1 MFPCIQCLWQ
11 ALQRAVALFP
21 PPNLHRTNR
30 TDRGLA
36 ELAPRCGSFLAI
48 GRCKHSKQ
56 FVYNPRAAVI
66 VPFRRLP
73 THSTVSVIFSTL
85 RVGRPYRDL
94 RSRYGVP
101 PPNPHSRCRALSLA
115 KPSTFRSPSAL
126 ASPQFGASFLTR
138 RTDRPRTLP
147 ANFTLSHI
155 QSLSSFFS
163 RAPSSRAH
171 NRSPRASS
179 HAACYTSERRKRFL
193 PCSSHSAARTSLQGG
208 LAPQRVSLSFFP
220 SAARPLHSEG
230 FQHQRGVGLSPPHHV
245 ADHIQPHNQAQ
256 YGQQCSQP
264 TVRHRATTP
273 SLLLSATS
281 QPCRRSDVP
290 QASTHKHFAA
300 LAPSRTIQPSRRTP
314 RRLPLCPRQPPTTH
328 PLLKLA
334 RFAHK

>member
-1 MFPCIQCLWQ
+1 M
-11 ALQRAVALFP
+11 
-21 PPNLHRTNR
+21 HRTSR

-36 ELAPRCGSFLAI
+36 ELALRCGSFLAI

-56 FVYNPRAAVI
+56 FVLLSKSRRDCSIPKASNPQ
-66 VPFRRLP
+66 
-73 THSTVSVIFSTL
+73 HSIGHFSTL

-126 ASPQFGASFLTR
+126 ASPRFGASYLTH

-193 PCSSHSAARTSLQGG
+193 PCSSHSAARSSLQGG

-230 FQHQRGVGLSPPHHV
+230 FQPKRGDGLSPRTTLPTISNRTAKRNMV
-245 ADHIQPHNQAQ
+245 SNVRSPQSDTVPQRQAFFFPLPR
-256 YGQQCSQP
+256 S
-264 TVRHRATTP
+264 
-273 SLLLSATS
+273 
-281 QPCRRSDVP
+281 PCRRSDVP
-290 QASTHKHFAA
+290 QASTHKHFVA
-300 LAPSRTIQPSRRTP
+300 LAPSRTFQPSRRTP

-328 PLLKLA
+328 P
-334 RFAHK
+334 

>member
-1 MFPCIQCLWQ
+1 MSCRTCAALW
-11 ALQRAVALFP
+11 LVPR
-21 PPNLHRTNR
+21 HRTVQAQQ
-30 TDRGLA
+30 GIF
-36 ELAPRCGSFLAI
+36 SF
-48 GRCKHSKQ
+48 SKSRRDCSIPKA
-56 FVYNPRAAVI
+56 YNPQ
-66 VPFRRLP
+66 
-73 THSTVSVIFSTL
+73 HSIGHFSTL

-126 ASPQFGASFLTR
+126 ASPQFGASFLTH

-193 PCSSHSAARTSLQGG
+193 PCSSHSAARTSLQGR

-230 FQHQRGVGLSPPHHV
+230 FQPKRGVGLSPPHHV
-245 ADHIQPHNQAQ
+245 ADHIQPHSLAQ

-281 QPCRRSDVP
+281 QPLSSFRCSASLNTQALRRP
-290 QASTHKHFAA
+290 RTQPHNPTLSTHPTP
-300 LAPSRTIQPSRRTP
+300 LATLPSPAPNHPPVDEVGVLRT
-314 RRLPLCPRQPPTTH
+314 
-328 PLLKLA
+328 
-334 RFAHK
+334 

>member
-21 PPNLHRTNR
+21 PPNLHRTSR

-56 FVYNPRAAVI
+56 FVHYPRAAVI

-115 KPSTFRSPSAL
+115 KPSTFHWPRQPLPAHNSVQVSCRTALTAL
-126 ASPQFGASFLTR
+126 ARCPQTSRYHTFSPCQVSFLAHPAAAHTIGRLALLLTPLATR
-138 RTDRPRTLP
+138 RNAVSGFCRAQITLRLVPRCRVVSHRKELVYLFSQAQRVRFIPKASNTCAASDFPHRTTLP
-147 ANFTLSHI
+147 TISNRTARRNMVSNVRRP
-155 QSLSSFFS
+155 QSD
-163 RAPSSRAH
+163 
-171 NRSPRASS
+171 
-179 HAACYTSERRKRFL
+179 TV
-193 PCSSHSAARTSLQGG
+193 
-208 LAPQRVSLSFFP
+208 PQRQAFFFP
-220 SAARPLHSEG
+220 LPRS
-230 FQHQRGVGLSPPHHV
+230 
-245 ADHIQPHNQAQ
+245 
-256 YGQQCSQP
+256 
-264 TVRHRATTP
+264 
-273 SLLLSATS
+273 
-281 QPCRRSDVP
+281 PCRRSDVP

-300 LAPSRTIQPSRRTP
+300 LAPSRTIQPSRRAP

-328 PLLKLA
+328 P
-334 RFAHK
+334 